1 MKQLLSLLLLFMVC
15 SSVSA
20 STVMLIH
27 PKEGG
32 TATRVLLSE
41 QPVATYE
48 GEELVIA
55 TTSTTLRFPLS
66 SIERLTFSEEETTAV
81 PSISVLQDQA
91 GESSVYNMEGQLL
104 KTVPAGQAVSV
115 DQLPAGLYI
124 IKNNITTYKLLKK

>member
-1 MKQLLSLLLLFMVC
+1 MKRLFTLFFAFVLY
-15 SSVSA
+15 SSAQA
-20 STVMLIH
+20 SIVMLIH

-55 TTSTTLRFPLS
+55 TTSTTLRFPLT
-66 SIERLTFSEEETTAV
+66 SIERLTFSEEETV
-81 PSISVLQDQA
+81 VKSVSVLQDQA
-91 GESSVYNMEGQLL
+91 GESRVYNIKGELL
-104 KTVPAGQAVSV
+104 KTVPAGQEVSL

-124 IKNNITTYKLLKK
+124 IKNNISTYKILKK